1 MTKLKNYEKIIAQL
15 TWGIIIVFIMKML
28 IVNNISL
35 LSRSKE
41 FFTEIIIFTL
51 FLIILNFSKNICLSR
66 EAFYNKKLFIVF
78 RACEIFISTVL
89 ISLLQDEILL
99 YLIFILTIAF
109 SCYFG
114 NKLTY
119 SLIGFSLGLKL
130 IMESIMILIYGH
142 EVVYNHLVS
151 YIFEVISV
159 YLGYLIMC
167 SIIIAIIKN
176 TKKNEED
183 NEKLVVELG
192 EKYEQIAVAKE
203 EIKSQYEKLRD
214 TNQRL
219 EESNKKLTSS
229 IAEFYTLQQI
239 SEAIGSIFDPEELLK
254 FVNDVIM
261 GVMGVNY
268 CTIIV
273 NDTRRNLLK
282 VQFTNI
288 VNKEDYAI
296 LTDNINC
303 CTIYDVLN
311 NEKPVLENNANPE
324 KYEFIG
330 NREVGSFICIP
341 LSSKSRKFG
350 VVLIEHKYQN
360 TFDIEN
366 LRLLI
371 TIGKQVSMAI
381 ENAEL
386 YANLQEVANTDGLTQ
401 VNNRVYFH
409 EKIIKDFNQAKEEGF
424 YLSLAICDIDFF
436 KKFNDTYGHL
446 FGDVVLKTVAQT
458 IKASIRSTDTVAR
471 FGGEEFVVIM
481 PRTNLNEA
489 FEKVEAIRKMIE
501 ATVVND
507 NLISASVTASF
518 GVACYPENSLTQ
530 HELIKHADKALYTAK
545 ESGRNCVK
553 AYSN

>member
-1 MTKLKNYEKIIAQL
+1 MNSLKSYEKIL
-15 TWGIIIVFIMKML
+15 TKISWSIIIVFIMKLL
-28 IVNNISL
+28 IVNNLSL
-35 LSRSKE
+35 LTRSKD
-41 FFTEIIIFTL
+41 FYMEIVVFTL
-51 FLIILNFSKNICLSR
+51 LMLLLNVVKCIYSHSNT
-66 EAFYNKKLFIVF
+66 AFTKKSFIVL
-78 RACEIFISTVL
+78 RIIEVTIYTIL
-89 ISLLQDEILL
+89 ISFMKDEILV
-99 YLIFILTIAF
+99 YLLFILSIAF
-109 SCYFG
+109 SCYYG
-114 NKLTY
+114 RKISY
-119 SLIGFSLGLKL
+119 SLIGFSLVMKL
-130 IMESIMILIYGH
+130 VIQSIMILLYGH
-142 EVVYNHLVS
+142 ASVYNHLAL
-151 YIFEVISV
+151 YIFEIISI
-159 YLGYLIMC
+159 YLGYILMC
-167 SIIIAIIKN
+167 EIIVGINKRN
-176 TKKNEED
+176 KTNEED

-203 EIKSQYEKLRD
+203 QIKTQYEKLRD

-219 EESNKKLTSS
+219 EETNKKLTSS

-268 CTIIV
+268 STIIL
-273 NDTRRNLLK
+273 NDTRRNRLK

-288 VNKEDYAI
+288 VNKEEYAT

-303 CTIYDVLN
+303 CTILDVLN
-311 NEKPVLENNANPE
+311 NEKPILENNADPQR
-324 KYEFIG
+324 YEFTR

-360 TFDIEN
+360 NFDIEN

-371 TIGKQVSMAI
+371 TIGNQVSMAI

-386 YANLQEVANTDGLTQ
+386 YANLQELANTDGLTQ

-409 EKIIKDFNQAKEEGF
+409 DKIIKDFNQAKEEGY
-424 YLSLAICDIDFF
+424 YLSVAICDIDYF

-458 IKASIRSTDTVAR
+458 IKSSVRSTDTVAR

-481 PRTNLNEA
+481 PRTNIKEA
-489 FEKVEAIRKMIE
+489 YEKVEALRKKIE
-501 ATVVND
+501 TTVVND

-518 GVACYPENSLTQ
+518 GVACFPDNSFTQ
-530 HELIKHADKALYTAK
+530 HELIKHADKALYKAK

-553 AYSN
+553 VYTI

>member
-1 MTKLKNYEKIIAQL
+1 MNSLKSYEKIL
-15 TWGIIIVFIMKML
+15 TKISWSIIIVFIMKLL
-28 IVNNISL
+28 IVNNLSL
-35 LSRSKE
+35 LTRSKD
-41 FFTEIIIFTL
+41 FYMEIVVFTL
-51 FLIILNFSKNICLSR
+51 LMLLLNVVKCIYSHSSTAFTKKSFIILRII
-66 EAFYNKKLFIVF
+66 EVTIYTI
-78 RACEIFISTVL
+78 L
-89 ISLLQDEILL
+89 ISFMKDEILV
-99 YLIFILTIAF
+99 YLLFILSIAF
-109 SCYFG
+109 SCYYG
-114 NKLTY
+114 RKICY
-119 SLIGFSLGLKL
+119 SLIGFSLVMKL
-130 IMESIMILIYGH
+130 VIESIMILLYGH
-142 EVVYNHLVS
+142 AAVYNNLAL
-151 YIFEVISV
+151 YIFEIISI
-159 YLGYLIMC
+159 YLGYILMC
-167 SIIIAIIKN
+167 EIIIGINKKN
-176 TKKNEED
+176 KANEED

-203 EIKSQYEKLRD
+203 QIKTQYEKLRD

-268 CTIIV
+268 STIIL
-273 NDTRRNLLK
+273 NDTRRNRLK

-288 VNKEDYAI
+288 VNKEEYAT

-303 CTIYDVLN
+303 CTILDVLN
-311 NEKPVLENNANPE
+311 NEKPILENNADPE
-324 KYEFIG
+324 RYEFTR

-360 TFDIEN
+360 NFDIEN

-371 TIGKQVSMAI
+371 TIGNQVSMAI

-386 YANLQEVANTDGLTQ
+386 YANLQELANTDGLTQ

-409 EKIIKDFNQAKEEGF
+409 DKIIKDFNQAKEEGY
-424 YLSLAICDIDFF
+424 YLSVAICDIDYF

-458 IKASIRSTDTVAR
+458 IKASVRSTDTVAR

-481 PRTNLNEA
+481 PRTNIKEA
-489 FEKVEAIRKMIE
+489 YEKVEALRKKIE
-501 ATVVND
+501 TTVVND

-518 GVACYPENSLTQ
+518 GVACFPDNSFTQ
-530 HELIKHADKALYTAK
+530 HELVKHADKALYKAK

-553 AYSN
+553 VYTI